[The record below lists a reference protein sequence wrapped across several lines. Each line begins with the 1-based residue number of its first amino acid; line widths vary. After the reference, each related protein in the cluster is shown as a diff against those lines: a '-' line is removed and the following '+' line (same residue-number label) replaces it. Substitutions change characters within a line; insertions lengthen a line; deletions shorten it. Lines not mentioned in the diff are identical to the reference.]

1 VVRSDLAP
9 GALTASLTRAIGDVS
24 PAIVLTFTVL
34 EAQILETLVMER
46 LMALLSGFFGV
57 IAAVLAVVGLYGV
70 IAYTVAR
77 RTNEIGVRMA
87 LGAGR
92 RDVSRMILREAV
104 VLIAIGMAVG
114 LGLAL
119 AGGRAASSLLFGLE
133 PRDPA
138 TLGAAVALLAAIA
151 LAASYLPARA
161 AARIEPTA
169 ALRID

>member
-1 VVRSDLAP
+1 
-9 GALTASLTRAIGDVS
+9 
-24 PAIVLTFTVL
+24 
-34 EAQILETLVMER
+34 
-46 LMALLSGFFGV
+46 
-57 IAAVLAVVGLYGV
+57 
-70 IAYTVAR
+70 
-77 RTNEIGVRMA
+77 
-87 LGAGR
+87 
-92 RDVSRMILREAV
+92 MILREAV